1 MKAIVCTNYGSPDV
15 LLLKEVEKPAPK
27 DNEILIKVYAT
38 TVTAA
43 DCMMRKGTPFFGR
56 FFLGLMR
63 PKHPITGTGFAGV
76 VEATGND
83 VKQFKKGDQ
92 VFGETGVN
100 FSANAEYVCLPENGV
115 IATLPDNM
123 SYEQAA
129 PVCDGALTS
138 LNFLKAIGNIQS
150 GRKVL
155 INGAAGSLG
164 TSAIQ
169 LASYFGAAVTGV
181 CSTANLELVRS
192 LGADTVIDYTRED
205 FTRTGQSYDLI
216 FDTIGKSSFNRCK
229 SLLTREGLYL
239 SPVLGLSLLLQM
251 VWTSMFFSKKAKFSA
266 TGLLPVSE
274 LRLHLNEL
282 LTLFEAGK
290 IKSVIDRRYPLEQT
304 ADAHRYVEKGH
315 KKGNVVITVDHLKS

>member
-15 LLLKEVEKPAPK
+15 LLLKEVEKPIPK

-43 DCMMRKGTPFFGR
+43 DCMMRKGTPFYGR

-63 PKHPITGTGFAGV
+63 PKNPVTGTGFAGV
-76 VEATGND
+76 VEATGSD

-100 FSANAEYVCLPENGV
+100 FSANAEYVCLSENGV

-123 SYEQAA
+123 SYEEAA

-138 LNFLKAIGNIQS
+138 LNFLKTIGNIQS
-150 GRKVL
+150 GQKVL

-169 LASYFGAAVTGV
+169 LASYFGADVTGV
-181 CSTANLELVRS
+181 CSTANIELVRS

-229 SLLTREGLYL
+229 SSLTREGLYL
-239 SPVLGLSLLLQM
+239 SPVLGLPLLLQM
-251 VWTSMFFSKKAKFSA
+251 VWTSMFGSKKAKFSA

-274 LRLHLNEL
+274 LRLRLNEL
-282 LTLFEAGK
+282 MTPFEAGK
-290 IKSVIDRRYPLEQT
+290 LKSVIDQRYPLEQT

-315 KKGNVVITVDHLKS
+315 KKGNVVITVVQLKS